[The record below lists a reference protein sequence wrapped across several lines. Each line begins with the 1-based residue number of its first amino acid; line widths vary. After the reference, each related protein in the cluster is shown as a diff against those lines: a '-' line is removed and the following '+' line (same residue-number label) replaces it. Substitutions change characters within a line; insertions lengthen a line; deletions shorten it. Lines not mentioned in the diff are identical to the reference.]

1 MMKNYVHILHNK
13 VRYLSA
19 SLYESEAEKLR
30 FFIFYISPVLRKV
43 KSDIIFWITI
53 LILLIIGYQLK
64 EVVLPFVV
72 AFLMSM
78 AFSPIADWFQRFL
91 KKRVLAVS
99 GALLSILVILLSV
112 LLVFTSE
119 IIRDVNRLGDT
130 FTQFAEVNSA
140 EIDESATW
148 VKEQFDKYVQPVLKE
163 NEKKLDSLYNQDISQ
178 ILEKDSLMDQLN
190 SDQLEVVYDA
200 LFGGGE
206 IEQVEEE
213 GASLSWL
220 VVFFSSIGYFL
231 YMIFSWGYFKSR
243 ISLITQ
249 SDKIG
254 PIAETLNEVKEVL
267 KEFLKQR
274 GSIVLIYTIYFILS
288 FYLLGLPGALILG
301 VISGL
306 LCFIPYLQYFML
318 IPIALFCVILNMEGE
333 LGYFVYLGIAIG
345 IFVIGT
351 IVEELVLI
359 PKIFKQENSL
369 NPAVLMFSLAV
380 FGETMGLFGVM
391 LAVPFTILA
400 KSYLKRLL
408 L

>member
-1 MMKNYVHILHNK
+1 M
-13 VRYLSA
+13 A
-19 SLYESEAEKLR
+19 
-30 FFIFYISPVLRKV
+30 
-43 KSDIIFWITI
+43 
-53 LILLIIGYQLK
+53 
-64 EVVLPFVV
+64 
-72 AFLMSM
+72 M
-78 AFSPIADWFQRFL
+78 AFSPIVDWFQRFL
-91 KKRVLAVS
+91 KKRILAVS
-99 GALLSILVILLSV
+99 GALLSILIVFSSVILL
-112 LLVFTSE
+112 FTSE
-119 IIRDVNRLGDT
+119 IIRDVNRLGNT
-130 FTQFAEVNSA
+130 FNQFAEVNSK

-163 NEKKLDSLYNQDISQ
+163 NEERLDSLYNQDISQ
-178 ILEKDSLMDQLN
+178 ILEKDSLIDQLDT
-190 SDQLEVVYDA
+190 DQLEVVYDA

-213 GASLSWL
+213 DASLSWL

-231 YMIFSWGYFKSR
+231 YMVFTWSYFKSR

-254 PIAETLNEVKEVL
+254 PIAETLNEVKGVL

-301 VISGL
+301 VISGV

-318 IPIALFCVILNMEGE
+318 IPIALLCVILNMEGE
-333 LGYFVYLGIAIG
+333 LGYFIYLGIAVI
-345 IFVIGT
+345 IFIIGT

-369 NPAVLMFSLAV
+369 NPAVLMFALAI